1 MNTQVFILTKF
12 WSAMK
17 RINVNLPWP
26 PSVNSLYRINRRSRI
41 FKSKKAVDYTA
52 TVGWTLKREGFEG
65 FGTSRVEID
74 ILACPPDRR
83 RRDLDNIQKALL
95 DSLQEAG
102 LFQDDC
108 QVDKITITR
117 GNVIKKGNVFIQVK
131 ERRTV
136 ND

>member
-1 MNTQVFILTKF
+1 MLV
-12 WSAMK
+12 K
-17 RINVNLPWP
+17 RININLPWP

-52 TVGWTLKREGFEG
+52 TVGWTLKRAGFEG
-65 FGTSRVEID
+65 FGMSRVEID

-83 RRDLDNIQKALL
+83 KRDLDNIQKALL

-102 LFQDDC
+102 LFKDDC

-117 GNVIKKGNVFIQVK
+117 GKVIKKGNVFIQVK
-131 ERRTV
+131 ERRAV